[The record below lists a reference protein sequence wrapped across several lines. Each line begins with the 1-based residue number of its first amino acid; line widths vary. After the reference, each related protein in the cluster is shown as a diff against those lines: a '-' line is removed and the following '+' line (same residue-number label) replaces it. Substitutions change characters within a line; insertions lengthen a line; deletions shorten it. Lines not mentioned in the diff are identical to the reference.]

1 MGFLGFLVVYGGGS
15 RDPDLDGWVSM
26 GSWGFRWFLS
36 TQWQMRQKVL
46 KKCLFQRIKFSLQCK
61 R

>member
-26 GSWGFRWFLS
+26 GSRGFRWFLS
-36 TQWQMRQKVL
+36 TQ
-46 KKCLFQRIKFSLQCK
+46 
-61 R
+61 